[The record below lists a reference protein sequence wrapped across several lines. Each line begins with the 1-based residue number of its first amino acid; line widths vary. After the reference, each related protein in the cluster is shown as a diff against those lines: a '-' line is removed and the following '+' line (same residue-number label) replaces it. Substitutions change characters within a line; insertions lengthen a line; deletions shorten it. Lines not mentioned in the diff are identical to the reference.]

1 MGKAIFRVL
10 VQMDFLLRRQLARL
24 TMQKRALATNAIFT
38 AYVLGILIW
47 ISRQL
52 GDTASLYPLV
62 GASVLGW
69 VLLEAI
75 QPLGRTS
82 REVERR
88 EQWHW
93 RGALAWLAWVLIGMP
108 FMALVRY
115 LFGAPIEELNTTTVS
130 LGIGMLLGYPVAW
143 VITQLRQKRD

>member
-1 MGKAIFRVL
+1 MG
-10 VQMDFLLRRQLARL
+10 FLLRRQLARL
-24 TMQKRALATNAIFT
+24 TMQKRALATNAIFA

-47 ISRQL
+47 ISRQP
-52 GDTASLYPLV
+52 GDTLSLYPLV

-69 VLLEAI
+69 VLLETI

-93 RGALAWLAWVLIGMP
+93 RGALAWLALVLIGMP
-108 FMALVRY
+108 FIALVRY
-115 LFGAPIEELNTTTVS
+115 LFGTPIDLNTTVS
-130 LGIGMLLGYPVAW
+130 LGIGMLLGYAVAW
-143 VITQLRQKRD
+143 AITRLRQKRD